1 MGKADID
8 LDKKNVSTT
17 TLKFL
22 PWIRSFDIERK
33 LALFLIA
40 IGLPIVAVTFFIIQ
54 KRAIS
59 AEISPST
66 VLWFLMVDLV
76 ILLLLMLLISR
87 RVFALWMQRRKGIA
101 GTKLH
106 TRIVF
111 WFSFLAVIPSIIV
124 TIFTTLFL
132 NLGLNQWFSDSV
144 QEAVKNSL
152 IVAQGYL
159 QEHQQS
165 ILGAILSMA
174 NELKKVGPIFQA
186 NPQRI
191 QNVILFQ
198 SAVGSLSEVLIL
210 DGKGNVLAAGN
221 FSLTAALNPGVLP
234 SSFER
239 ARLGQTIILSSPTE
253 DRVRAIT
260 LVDPEND
267 IFLYVGR
274 RVDANILAYVDETSK
289 AVDFYERM
297 EGRRSQIQI
306 TFALIFIVIASL
318 TLMCAIWIALAFSD
332 RLFKPVAQLITA
344 AVKIGQ
350 GDLNIRVPT
359 HQGSDEINLLGQNF
373 NRMIDQVSRQ
383 QQELITK
390 NMELNDRR
398 QFTEIILQGISAG
411 VMGIDDQGY
420 ITMANQS
427 AIALLN
433 LDQHSLVGMHF
444 LSIFPEIDGL
454 FKAIQSNKLDA
465 IQGKL
470 EIDRE
475 DNKRTLITKLV
486 RNQTNLHNHGFVVTF
501 DDISGLLNA
510 QRKAAWADVAR
521 RIAHEVKNPLT
532 PIQLAAE
539 RLKRRYQKSIAN
551 DLEIFDQCIDT
562 IINQVD
568 TIKKLVDEF
577 SAFARMPTAI
587 FQTDNIVSICKQAIF
602 LQSQAHP
609 QIVFETNFMS
619 NQVLMKVDNRQMG
632 QAITNILLNSVQA
645 IEKQQETISGLDG
658 CIKLEVMEDKE
669 IISVTVTD
677 NGGGF
682 PEKYI
687 PQIGQPYITTKTNGS
702 GLGLAIVK
710 KIVEDHS
717 GELIFGNTEGRKAFV
732 TFKFNKQL
740 NSLLS

>member
-1 MGKADID
+1 MMDKADID
-8 LDKKNVSTT
+8 LGRKNISTT

-33 LALFLIA
+33 LALFLIT

-54 KRAIS
+54 GAIS

-66 VLWFLMVDLV
+66 ILWFLTIDLV
-76 ILLLLMLLISR
+76 ILLLLMLLISK

-165 ILGAILSMA
+165 ILGDILSME
-174 NELKKVGPIFQA
+174 NDLKKEGPIFQA

-191 QNVILFQ
+191 QNFILLQ
-198 SAVGSLSEVLIL
+198 SALRSLSEVLIL
-210 DGKGNVLAAGN
+210 DGKGKVLAAGN
-221 FSLTAALNPGVLP
+221 FSLTAALNPGVSP

-239 ARLGQTIILSSPTE
+239 ARLGDTIILSSPTE

-350 GDLNIRVPT
+350 GDLNIRVST

-373 NRMIDQVSRQ
+373 NRMIEQVSRQ

-411 VMGIDDQGY
+411 VMGVDDQGY

-433 LDQHSLVGMHF
+433 LDQHSLVGIHF
-444 LSIFPEIDGL
+444 LSIFPEIDDL

-486 RNQTNLHNHGFVVTF
+486 RNQTNVHNHGFVVTF

-510 QRKAAWADVAR
+510 QRKAAWSDVAR

-539 RLKRRYQKSIAN
+539 RLKRRYQKSITN

-609 QIVFETNFMS
+609 QIIFETNFTS
-619 NQVLMKVDNRQMG
+619 NQVFMKVDNRQMG

-645 IEKQQETISGLDG
+645 IEKQQETNLGFDG
-658 CIKLEVMEDKE
+658 CIKLELMEDKD

-717 GELIFGNTEGRKAFV
+717 GELIFGNAEGRKAFV